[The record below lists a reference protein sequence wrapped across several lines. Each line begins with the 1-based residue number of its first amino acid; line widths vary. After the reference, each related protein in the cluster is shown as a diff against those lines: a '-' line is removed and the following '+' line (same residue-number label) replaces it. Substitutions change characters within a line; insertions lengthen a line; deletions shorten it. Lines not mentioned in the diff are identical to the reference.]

1 MQHSSEF
8 HKRLF
13 ESAVGSIR
21 TIAANHLWQVLM
33 FFIKKCSL
41 SILIAE
47 GDHLLL
53 FFLLKASGGTC
64 GSEWSFEGIER
75 LFSFS
80 KR

>member
-21 TIAANHLWQVLM
+21 TIAANHLWQVLLFFKKM
-33 FFIKKCSL
+33 F
-41 SILIAE
+41 SINFDCRGTSPTIII
-47 GDHLLL
+47 
-53 FFLLKASGGTC
+53 FLLKASGGTC

>member
-33 FFIKKCSL
+33 FFFKCFQ

-47 GDHLLL
+47 GHHLLL
-53 FFLLKASGGTC
+53 FFLKASGGTC

-75 LFSFS
+75 LFPFS